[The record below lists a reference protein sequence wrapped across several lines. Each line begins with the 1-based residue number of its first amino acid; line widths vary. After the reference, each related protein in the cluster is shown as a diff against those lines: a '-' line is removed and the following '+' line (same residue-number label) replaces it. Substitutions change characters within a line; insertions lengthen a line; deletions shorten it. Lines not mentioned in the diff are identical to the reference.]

1 MVVGE
6 KDVFMFRKGG
16 FLPRIGTHAA
26 HGNVPNPGAPPK
38 PTASPIIINLRL

>member
-26 HGNVPNPGAPPK
+26 HGNVPNPGAQRAAHPK
-38 PTASPIIINLRL
+38 PHRL